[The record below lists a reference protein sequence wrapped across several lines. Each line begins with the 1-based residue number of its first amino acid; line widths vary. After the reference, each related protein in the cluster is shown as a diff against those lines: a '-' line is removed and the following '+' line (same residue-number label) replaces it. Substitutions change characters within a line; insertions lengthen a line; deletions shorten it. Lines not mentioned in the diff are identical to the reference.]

1 MAASR
6 ESKRVYLTW
15 TDEMDAA
22 LLVVLVEHHNNGDYA
37 QNGWKPH
44 VYNAAIKNVR
54 EKCGVD
60 ITKNNITARRK
71 TFDKHYEIINK
82 ILSHSC
88 FGWDWE
94 NDKLLIDSD
103 DACNRYVETN
113 KTAACYKTKVV
124 KNWLAISTIYS
135 KDHANG
141 EGAQTGAESAQIPP
155 EQGNDASPDLPQKRQ
170 RTGEAILS
178 LLGDMK
184 TSFNDSLKSTEP
196 LLMPSVTPPAEILA
210 TLKMI
215 PDLARCDMLK
225 SYGKLILNERLF
237 QALIELPMD
246 MRKEWLLMLNE

>member
-6 ESKRVYLTW
+6 GSKRVYLTW

-22 LLVVLVEHHNNGDYA
+22 LLAVLVEHHNNGDHA

-44 VYNAAIKNVR
+44 VYNAAIRNVL

-60 ITKNNITARRK
+60 ITKDNITARCK

-82 ILSHSC
+82 ILSQSG

-94 NDKLLIDSD
+94 NDRLLIDSD
-103 DACNRYVETN
+103 DVWNRYVGAN
-113 KTAACYKTKVV
+113 KTTACYKTKVV

-141 EGAQTGAESAQIPP
+141 EGAQIGAESAQIPP

-184 TSFNDSLKSTEP
+184 TSFNDSLKSTKP
-196 LLMPSVTPPAEILA
+196 LLMPSVTPPAKILA

-215 PDLARCDMLK
+215 PDLTRCDMLK